1 MKNNATSGLP
11 LSVCASICALI
22 ILISFTDNSYAKRGC
37 SAFGHSCFGGH
48 GKRFDPNIREKML
61 QDDDTI
67 INSRHREI
75 EDLNSRNEF
84 DVSEKKFG
92 GQTEILPSQSRQDS
106 SRFNPFTL
114 SFIVRQW
121 LTSHRLHQPDMELNN
136 K

>member
-1 MKNNATSGLP
+1 
-11 LSVCASICALI
+11 
-22 ILISFTDNSYAKRGC
+22 
-37 SAFGHSCFGGH
+37 
-48 GKRFDPNIREKML
+48 ML

-92 GQTEILPSQSRQDS
+92 EQTEILPSQSRHQDS

-121 LTSHRLHQPDMELNN
+121 VYLNN
-136 K
+136 ILFKKNKNKR

>member
-1 MKNNATSGLP
+1 MIWKYNINLLTG
-11 LSVCASICALI
+11 
-22 ILISFTDNSYAKRGC
+22 GC

-48 GKRFDPNIREKML
+48 GKRFDPNIQEKML

-67 INSRHREI
+67 TNNRHREI

-92 GQTEILPSQSRQDS
+92 GQTEILSSQNRHQDS
-106 SRFNPFTL
+106 SRFNPFAL

-121 LTSHRLHQPDMELNN
+121 VYLNCISS
-136 K
+136 KKKK